1 MKIIKVFN
9 NNVILARTDS
19 KQEVVLMGRGIGFH
33 KKINDKVD
41 ETKVYKR
48 FVLDENTNNSQLE
61 QILEDVPMEELNTY
75 RDILEIAKQNLDII
89 SLPNLFITLS
99 DHLHYTIE
107 RYRDGILIGNP
118 LLFEIKK
125 FYTEEFK
132 IGLRMSE
139 VIKEQLGIA
148 LPEDEV
154 GFIALHLVNAEEKT
168 GNMNTTIKGT
178 QLVKSILSIISKFL
192 EIEYKEDGL
201 NYQRLVTHLQFFVQ
215 RFFSNQKSEDGD
227 EFLYKFVKNKYPES
241 FECMQRINDFLRST
255 YQRSMDLNEQIYLT
269 IHIERIRE

>member
-1 MKIIKVFN
+1 MKVIKVFN

-19 KQEVVLMGRGIGFH
+19 NQELVLMGKGIGFH
-33 KKINDKVD
+33 KKIKDTVEESKI
-41 ETKVYKR
+41 YKR
-48 FVLDENTNNSQLE
+48 FVLDETTNNSQLE

-75 RDILEIAKQNLDII
+75 RDILEIARKKLTII

-107 RYRDGILIGNP
+107 RYREGVVIGNL

-125 FYTEEFK
+125 FYTDEFEV
-132 IGLRMSE
+132 GLQMAE
-139 VIKEQLGIA
+139 VIKKELGVA

-168 GNMNTTIKGT
+168 GDMNTRIKGT

-192 EIEYKEDGL
+192 EIEYDESTL

-215 RFFSNQKSEDGD
+215 RFLSNQKSEDGD
-227 EFLYKFVKNKYPES
+227 EFLYSFVKDKYSES
-241 FECMQRINDFLRST
+241 FRCMQRINEFLRNT
-255 YQRSMDLNEQIYLT
+255 YQRPMDLNEKIYLT

>member
-1 MKIIKVFN
+1 MRVIKVFN

-19 KQEVVLMGRGIGFH
+19 NQELVLMGKGIGFH
-33 KKINDKVD
+33 KKIKDTVEESKI
-41 ETKVYKR
+41 YKR
-48 FVLDENTNNSQLE
+48 FVLDETTNNSQLE

-75 RDILEIAKQNLDII
+75 RDILEIARKKLTII

-107 RYRDGILIGNP
+107 RYREGVVIGNP

-125 FYTEEFK
+125 FYTDEFEV
-132 IGLRMSE
+132 GLQMAE
-139 VIKEQLGIA
+139 VIKKELGVA

-168 GNMNTTIKGT
+168 GDMNTRIKGT

-192 EIEYKEDGL
+192 EIEYDESTL

-215 RFFSNQKSEDGD
+215 RFLSNQKSEDGD
-227 EFLYKFVKNKYPES
+227 EFLYSFVKDKYSAS
-241 FECMQRINDFLRST
+241 FRCMQRINEFLRNT
-255 YQRSMDLNEQIYLT
+255 YQRPMDLNEKIYLT